1 MCKLHFQSKFDLN
14 VLLPFIA
21 QFTDRFQDK
30 TFKKKNTKLKTR
42 LLRKGTQLINLI
54 VHKDRDFKH
63 NNEILQETFD
73 LLSFRDVLKI
83 QNLTYVL
90 KYTSPCSL
98 ASFLGQWKST
108 LQKGFFPH
116 G

>member
-73 LLSFRDVLKI
+73 LLSFRDVLK
-83 QNLTYVL
+83 
-90 KYTSPCSL
+90 YTSPCSL